1 MARKVGTDLSLMGFA
16 LMLAKMDPVSS
27 DPTGLG
33 AGDEGRFWWNTTT
46 NRPKVWDG
54 TTAIDLL
61 DIANQVGSLTASRI
75 SDFDTQVRTSR
86 LNQMTAPNADVAF
99 GGFKITG
106 LADGVAGTDAATL
119 GQLLAIANN
128 QSFKASVRAA
138 TTANIA
144 TLAGGAPNT
153 LDGVTLANADRILVK
168 DQTTA
173 SANGIYTVT
182 TVGTGS
188 NGTWTRAS
196 DFDSSAEAVPGSIVM
211 VNEGTANGD
220 KMFMLATNGPITL
233 GTTSLV
239 WSAYGTST
247 GEIGVA
253 GAGLTKTGTTY
264 DVVAGSTG
272 TLTVAADAVDVN
284 TARVNR
290 KWAGTIPTSSSTVDG
305 IAITIS
311 GAQVTFNH
319 GANNPA
325 PMVVIR
331 AGSSPVAGYTAGEIV
346 EHTDATVDSNNVRI
360 TLPAA
365 PSANNWVFGV
375 YA

>member
-33 AGDEGRFWWNTTT
+33 AGDEGRFWWNMTTD
-46 NRPKVWDG
+46 RPKVWNG

-61 DIANQVGSLTASRI
+61 DIANQVGNLTASRI

-86 LNQMTAPNADVAF
+86 LDQMATPTADVAL
-99 GGFKITG
+99 GGRKITG
-106 LADGVAGTDAATL
+106 LADGVAGSDAASL

-144 TLAGGAPNT
+144 NMATAAPNT
-153 LDGVTLANADRILVK
+153 LDGVTLANGDRILVK
-168 DQTTA
+168 DQTTG

-182 TVGTGS
+182 TVGTGA
-188 NGTWTRAS
+188 NGVWARAT
-196 DFDSSAEAVPGSIVM
+196 DFDSSAEAVPGTIVM
-211 VNEGTANGD
+211 VNQGTANGD

-233 GTTSLV
+233 GTTALV

-264 DVVAGSTG
+264 DVVSGSTG
-272 TLTVAADAVDVN
+272 TITVAADAVDVTTTRVPIKRSGTVP
-284 TARVNR
+284 TAT
-290 KWAGTIPTSSSTVDG
+290 GTVDG
-305 IAITIS
+305 ITVTVS
-311 GAQVTFNH
+311 GSQVTFTH
-319 GANNPA
+319 GQNNPA
-325 PMVVIR
+325 PLVVIR

-346 EHTDATVDSNNVRI
+346 EHTDATTDSNNVKI

-365 PSANNWVFGV
+365 PSANNWVFMV
-375 YA
+375 VA